1 MQTAVLRRRALGVG
15 LVAMLASSP
24 GQTYMVS
31 AFHGSWTAELGLS
44 KTELGSWYAG
54 GSVAA
59 SLCLVAVGRLSD
71 SRGPRFT
78 LALVALALA
87 AGCGVMSLAAGGL
100 SLALGFFLIRLFGQ
114 GSMGLVSGHAVAL
127 AFDKGLGKAEGLRVS
142 AISVAVGLAPG
153 LAVWLIDVVGW
164 RTAYLVLGAAVVAAV
179 VPASRLLP
187 RPRAAVDA
195 NPSDS
200 SGEATG
206 VVPDDEGGDRRPDLE
221 GGHSLAEA
229 LRTRN
234 YALIGAAIVLHA
246 AGVTA
251 VHFHS
256 QPLFGA
262 LGLDGPVAAARGMSV
277 FAACMLAASLSGG
290 WFVDRT
296 RTGVPFA
303 VSSTAMGASLLLL
316 DGRLGAGGAFA
327 GMGLLGLAQGLAGV
341 AIVPSVAACFGRR
354 HFGAVRGSF
363 ATLTVAG
370 ASLGPIVLGYA
381 ADRGGFAP
389 GLQVFAA
396 CCIPVAALSWCLI
409 RPRPATANSSPGLT

>member
-1 MQTAVLRRRALGVG
+1 
-15 LVAMLASSP
+15 MLASSP

-71 SRGPRFT
+71 RRGPRFT

-142 AISVAVGLAPG
+142 AISVAVGLAPS

-164 RTAYLVLGAAVVAAV
+164 RMAYLVLGATVVAAV

-187 RPRAAVDA
+187 RPHPAGARDAA
-195 NPSDS
+195 P
-200 SGEATG
+200 
-206 VVPDDEGGDRRPDLE
+206 GGDADPPSSEGEPDVDRASDHE
-221 GGHSLAEA
+221 GDPGHAGLSERERGHSLSEA

-290 WFVDRT
+290 WFVDRS

-316 DGRLGAGGAFA
+316 DGRFGARGAFA
-327 GMGLLGLAQGLAGV
+327 GMALLGLAQGLAGV
-341 AIVPSVAACFGRR
+341 AIVPSVASCFGRL
-354 HFGAVRGSF
+354 HFGAVRGSL

-396 CCIPVAALSWCLI
+396 CCIPVAVLSWCWI
-409 RPRPATANSSPGLT
+409 RPRSLPAAA